1 MAEIKYIPVSKLWG
15 HPDNPRKDLGDVTEL
30 AESIKVNGVLQNL
43 TVVPLIGEITKKWDG
58 ESYRVII
65 GHRRLAAAKLAGLE
79 ELPCVVVEMSEREQL
94 STMLTENMQRSDL
107 TVYEQAQG
115 FQMMLDMGDS
125 VAEIAEK
132 SGFSQ
137 TTIRRRVKLLDLDR
151 QKFQKAEARGATL
164 NDYLELDKLDSP
176 EDKNKA
182 LDAIGTANF
191 NSVLKSLISEQE
203 IRKKFAEWTEIADK
217 FAYQIERTGEF
228 NGQNVGMV
236 YCDGYHRWDLKRE
249 MTVPEDANDVR
260 YFYRTD
266 SSGITLYKERQQSQ
280 QPDPEA
286 EAREE
291 RRRRDEQAENEF
303 AEAAEAHFELRK
315 DFIKELPNS
324 VFKQHMKEIALFCV
338 ATTESIDGGYCNS
351 INPRLCAQLLGMRL
365 SPDDENE
372 DFCDMGFVRSAAEA
386 QPEKLIFCCCYSALD
401 DEDMRYYRRVWNM
414 NNYEYELCENSDLDH
429 IYEILET
436 LGYEKSDDEEEMAE
450 GTHRLFDTYGAQPD
464 KTTEDSDDE

>member
-1 MAEIKYIPVSKLWG
+1 MPQIVNIAIDRLFPHS
-15 HPDNPRKDLGDVTEL
+15 DNPRKDLGDLSEL
-30 AESIKVNGVLQNL
+30 AASIKASGILQNL
-43 TVVPLIGEITKKWDG
+43 TVVPDEPDNSNTDFTI
-58 ESYRVII
+58 II
-65 GHRRLAAAKLAGLE
+65 GHRRYAAAKIAGLT

-94 STMLTENMQRSDL
+94 QTMLVENMQRSDL

-115 FQMMLDMGDS
+115 FQMMLNMGDS

-260 YFYRTD
+260 YHAARSHDGRCTRTGAGLRFVFQ
-266 SSGITLYKERQQSQ
+266 SGSVRILRPK
-280 QPDPEA
+280 
-286 EAREE
+286 
-291 RRRRDEQAENEF
+291 RDFQLG
-303 AEAAEAHFELRK
+303 AA
-315 DFIKELPNS
+315 
-324 VFKQHMKEIALFCV
+324 
-338 ATTESIDGGYCNS
+338 
-351 INPRLCAQLLGMRL
+351 LCARDGRCRL
-365 SPDDENE
+365 HSRPRQSPCSVGQYHPSRVRA
-372 DFCDMGFVRSAAEA
+372 DFLQHHRH
-386 QPEKLIFCCCYSALD
+386 LH
-401 DEDMRYYRRVWNM
+401 RVQGH
-414 NNYEYELCENSDLDH
+414 L
-429 IYEILET
+429 
-436 LGYEKSDDEEEMAE
+436 
-450 GTHRLFDTYGAQPD
+450 
-464 KTTEDSDDE
+464 